1 MTKVLINYFS
11 NLAGNVLKKL
21 PHSAIKFGT
30 ESVYMYSI
38 KFGIESVYRYYSKLL
53 LKKKKV
59 LIRVSEEN
67 IIKMFN
73 EIERQLAQINYEAS
87 S

>member
-21 PHSAIKFGT
+21 PLSAIKFGT
-30 ESVYMYSI
+30 ESVSM
-38 KFGIESVYRYYSKLL
+38 YYSKLL
-53 LKKKKV
+53 LKKKNV

-73 EIERQLAQINYEAS
+73 EIERQLAQINY
-87 S
+87 

>member
-21 PHSAIKFGT
+21 PLSAIKFGT

-38 KFGIESVYRYYSKLL
+38 KFGIESVYMYYSKLL

>member
-21 PHSAIKFGT
+21 PLSAIKFGT
-30 ESVYMYSI
+30 ESVYMY
-38 KFGIESVYRYYSKLL
+38 YSKLL
-53 LKKKKV
+53 LKKKNV

>member
-21 PHSAIKFGT
+21 PLSAIKFGT